1 MAKKT
6 SAWVRQETISSSK
19 IGKEVQKPYCGKGP
33 GWLSFLDYAQSIF
46 FSSCLIGYGIDVT
59 PACRVIKKLKIDH
72 LWLYMLY
79 PTPWSNGNS
88 PLHIYRERLLHGWF
102 ACTIF
107 IHLLWRIARQWR
119 VFEKYKPRGLFSEF
133 YGSLR
138 LDNRL
143 VIVYFIHFVILTE
156 IRTDMLWQTA

>member
-46 FSSCLIGYGIDVT
+46 FFSCLIGYGIEVT
-59 PACRVIKKLKIDH
+59 TACRVIKKLKIDH

-88 PLHIYRERLLHGWF
+88 PLHIYRERLLHGWWVS
-102 ACTIF
+102 TIF
-107 IHLLWRIARQWR
+107 IHELWRIANER
-119 VFEKYKPRGLFSEF
+119 VSAANEWVCDSSQQVNKNRTSEPTMKLF
-133 YGSLR
+133 
-138 LDNRL
+138 
-143 VIVYFIHFVILTE
+143 VYFISTE
-156 IRTDMLWQTA
+156 ISFKQ

>member
-46 FSSCLIGYGIDVT
+46 FFSCLIGYGIEVT

-88 PLHIYRERLLHGWF
+88 PLHIYIERLLHGWF

-107 IHLLWRIARQWR
+107 IHLLWRIANER
-119 VFEKYKPRGLFSEF
+119 VSAANEWVCDSSQQVNKNRTSEPTMKLF
-133 YGSLR
+133 
-138 LDNRL
+138 
-143 VIVYFIHFVILTE
+143 VYFISTE
-156 IRTDMLWQTA
+156 ISFKQ